1 MKRKGWTFQ
10 ADLAVIIKQQFDKA
24 GICYDNDMDVRGLA
38 ARYLEMLNRRIVPT
52 PRRVHFSEEIH
63 DSLGDLRRKAD
74 MEQREKAA
82 DAWGALFLIRHLL
95 TEGKNVNGF
104 LSEWIGF
111 ATGERSRDGL
121 LWDFGMHHFHL
132 NKKVETSGFVK
143 RSGYL
148 LFAIITQEHAYFVD
162 VRSHRDPQNLGWDRQ
177 ELLKTVHSNWP
188 ELIDANILQGV
199 KGTVLTDEEK
209 HELRRKNANHV
220 AEISGNAIA
229 PIGGGTAADGS
240 SLQCRWWAMKLLR
253 EATQHQLYFDSQP
266 QELRSGL
273 EAKGIKIAEKMEF
286 ELVLLD
292 GLDPSNELIDSLKED
307 QCLSR
312 DLCEM
317 GFAVVEATTRLPIV
331 VSLVDQT

>member
-1 MKRKGWTFQ
+1 MSFKS
-10 ADLAVIIKQQFDKA
+10 DLADIIKQQFNNV
-24 GICYDNDMDVRGLA
+24 GIRYEDNVDVCGLA

-82 DAWGALFLIRHLL
+82 DAWGALFLIRHLF
-95 TEGKNVNGF
+95 TEGKNVDGF
-104 LSEWIGF
+104 LSTRIDS
-111 ATGERSRDGL
+111 ATGKRSRDGL

-132 NKKVETSGFVK
+132 SRALEPSGGFVK
-143 RSGYL
+143 RSDYL

-209 HELRRKNANHV
+209 HELRSKNANHV

-240 SLQCRWWAMKLLR
+240 SLQCRWWAMKLLY

-266 QELRSGL
+266 QELRSVL

-312 DLCEM
+312 DLCQM
-317 GFAVVEATTRLPIV
+317 GFAVVEATTRAPIV
-331 VSLVDQT
+331 VSLEEQP